1 VSASGRYRVMSLC
14 ETLNKLLSKFRRR
27 NYFLLGMKMELS
39 TRTLAIAKS
48 LFSES
53 DSKIVESLLLECCA
67 NKVPGC
73 DDWSQDDLER
83 IWISVLKLSD
93 GNVNKLLDAIKLA
106 NTDYRDLFMS
116 AGFGYDSQAHRLWQ
130 P

>member
-1 VSASGRYRVMSLC
+1 
-14 ETLNKLLSKFRRR
+14 
-27 NYFLLGMKMELS
+27 MELS

-48 LFSES
+48 LFDEG
-53 DSKIVESLLLECCA
+53 DLKIVENLLLERCT

-73 DDWSQDDLER
+73 DDWSQDNLER
-83 IWISVLKLSD
+83 VWISVLKLSD

-116 AGFGYDSQAHRLWQ
+116 AGFGHDSQAHRLWL

>member
-1 VSASGRYRVMSLC
+1 MSLC

-48 LFSES
+48 LFSEG
-53 DSKIVESLLLECCA
+53 DLKIVENLLLERCT

-73 DDWSQDDLER
+73 DDWSQDSLER
-83 IWISVLKLSD
+83 VWISVLKLSD
-93 GNVNKLLDAIKLA
+93 GNFNKLMNAIELA

-116 AGFGYDSQAHRLWQ
+116 AGFGYDSQAHRLWL